1 MEQKFLKLPTEFCFN
16 RIFVCP
22 ITFSGE
28 QLKFYTD
35 TGGGAMIIEPEI
47 VQKLNLPIFKSQME
61 DGEERNFI
69 KFPKFKDEASIPM
82 GNTSDELLVMSGI
95 PWGQG
100 LLGQSW
106 FADKVWY
113 IDYPKN
119 EMGYTDA
126 NTNYNTEG
134 YYSTPIGFKE
144 ESNGKRPVSFPR
156 VQAKID
162 DELIN
167 FLFDTGAT
175 VHLTDEAIKDL
186 ENGEEKFQGTSFIT
200 QSVFDRWREKH
211 PEWLVINNADQFG
224 NNPMIQVPSVEIAGL
239 KSGSVW
245 FTARPDSNF
254 HDYMSQVMDVQVEG
268 ALGGSVF
275 KYYSIIIDYPNS
287 LAYFKM

>member
-1 MEQKFLKLPTEFCFN
+1 MERNFLKLPSEFCFN

-22 ITFSGE
+22 ITFDGE

-35 TGGGAMIIEPEI
+35 TGGGAMVIEPVI
-47 VQKLNLPIFKSQME
+47 VQKLNLPMFKSQMK
-61 DGEERNFI
+61 DGEEGNFI
-69 KFPKFKDEASIPM
+69 KFPKFKNEASIPM
-82 GNTSDELLVMSGI
+82 GSNSDELLVMSGI
-95 PWGQG
+95 PWGHG

-119 EMGYTDA
+119 EMGYSDA
-126 NTNYNTEG
+126 NNHYNTDG
-134 YYSTPIGFKE
+134 YHSTPIGFKD

-162 DELIN
+162 GELIN

-175 VHLTDEAIKDL
+175 VQLNDAAINVL
-186 ENGEEKFQGTSFIT
+186 GNGEGKLRGTSFIT
-200 QSVFDRWREKH
+200 QSIFDRWRERH
-211 PEWLVINNADQFG
+211 PDWLVINNADQFG
-224 NNPMIQVPSVEIAGL
+224 NNSMIQVPSVEIAGL
-239 KSGSVW
+239 KSGLVW

-254 HDYMSQVMDVQVEG
+254 HDYMSQMMDFQVEG
-268 ALGGSVF
+268 ALGGSLF
-275 KYYSIIIDYPNS
+275 KYYSIIIDYHNS